1 VWVDPIKPALKAP
14 GTKLLKLIYD
24 GPLSNIAFKF
34 NLRRYVR
41 AVDLATMA
49 VTSVAGTAAFPESG
63 GTVASDGANAGDV
76 LPGSQVGQCRLNP

>member
-1 VWVDPIKPALKAP
+1 LNL
-14 GTKLLKLIYD
+14 TYD
-24 GPLSNIAFKF
+24 EALSNFAFII
-34 NLRRYVR
+34 NLRRYNADETTLYVADRLNNRVR

-76 LPGSQVGQCRLNP
+76 LPGSQVGRCRLNP